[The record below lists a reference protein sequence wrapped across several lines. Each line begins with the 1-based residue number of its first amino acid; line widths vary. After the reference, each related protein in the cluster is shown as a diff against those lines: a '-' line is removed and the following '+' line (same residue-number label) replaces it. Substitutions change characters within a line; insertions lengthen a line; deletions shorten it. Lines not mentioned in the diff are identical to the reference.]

1 MSTIGQRIK
10 ERREELRM
18 TQEDLGKRCGTTK
31 QTIFKYESGIV
42 TNIPMDRLCAI
53 ADALYISP
61 AVLMGWEERQPAE
74 LTPDDAL
81 QLAFDARPDL
91 RLLFSTAKD
100 ASPEDIQTAIK
111 IISAL
116 KDKSS

>member
-10 ERREELRM
+10 DRREELKM
-18 TQEDLGKRCGTTK
+18 TQEDLGRRCGTTK
-31 QTIFKYESGIV
+31 QTIFKYESGII

-53 ADALYISP
+53 ADALYVNP
-61 AVLMGWEERQPAE
+61 AFLMGWDDRQPTE
-74 LTPDDAL
+74 ISLDDAL

-100 ASPEDIQTAIK
+100 ASPEDVQTAIK
-111 IISAL
+111 IISGKL
-116 KDKSS
+116 LI

>member
-1 MSTIGQRIK
+1 MASIGQRIK
-10 ERREELRM
+10 DRREELKM

-31 QTIFKYESGIV
+31 QTIFKYEAGIV

-53 ADALYISP
+53 AEALYISP
-61 AVLMGWEERQPAE
+61 AALMGWEEPKPNLDE
-74 LTPDDAL
+74 VL
-81 QLAFDARPDL
+81 QRAFDSRPDL
-91 RLLFSTAKD
+91 RLLFSAAKD

-116 KDKSS
+116 KDK